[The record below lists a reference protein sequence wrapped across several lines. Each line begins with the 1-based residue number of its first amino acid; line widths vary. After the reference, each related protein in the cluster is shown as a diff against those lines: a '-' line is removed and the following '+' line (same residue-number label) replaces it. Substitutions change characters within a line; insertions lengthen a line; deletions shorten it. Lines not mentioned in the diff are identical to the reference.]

1 MPGRLSGG
9 DRKLSCEG
17 DAALALAALGSGKVS
32 IPLNLGAHVDQN
44 SCNRSHEPDR
54 RRSLD
59 LPDLPRQEDV
69 LARLYRVF
77 RFFRTRSAIRHLRIQ
92 HERHCASHCDCDPRI
107 SVPGGGFITRDGA
120 IVVNDP
126 SATRNSRRDQ
136 QMLAVVAIPSCCQI
150 ATRAGANGRQIH
162 TRTRVD
168 RTCRPPQRDR
178 S

>member
-9 DRKLSCEG
+9 DRKLSCEE

-32 IPLNLGAHVDQN
+32 IQVFCLELSASAQSRRSRRSKLLQPLA
-44 SCNRSHEPDR
+44 RADR
-54 RRSLD
+54 RRPLD
-59 LPDLPRQEDV
+59 LPD
-69 LARLYRVF
+69 YRVF

-92 HERHCASHCDCDPRI
+92 HGRHCASHCDCDPRI

-126 SATRNSRRDQ
+126 SATHRNSRRDQ
-136 QMLAVVAIPSCCQI
+136 QTLAVVTIPSFCQI
-150 ATRAGANGRQIH
+150 PTRAGANGGQIH